1 MTRFQMLP
9 LKSTKPVKTFESE
22 RTHSFRK
29 PMMKINGSIIV
40 TLCLIN
46 RYNLVQ

>member
-9 LKSTKPVKTFESE
+9 LKSTKPVKTAESE

-29 PMMKINGSIIV
+29 LMIKEMG
-40 TLCLIN
+40 
-46 RYNLVQ
+46 R